1 MERRWRQIEGNVD
14 RFISEEKTL
23 EELVEFKYMCVVL

>member
-1 MERRWRQIEGNVD
+1 MERRWRQMEGNVD
-14 RFISEEKTL
+14 RFIFEEKAL